1 MTRREMVTRAAT
13 LAVAAGAA
21 QGQSQTGGSVRKF
34 ARFRAGGRTAY
45 GLVTGETIAE
55 FDGNLF
61 GARKP
66 NGRTHKLSA
75 VELLYPVEPTKVLA
89 LARNYRSH
97 LTSGKTAAP
106 EPTRPEFFFKP
117 LTCLQ
122 HPGKPIILPKD
133 STDVHFECELVVVIG
148 KRARSVSKAA
158 AASHVFGITAGNDVS
173 ERQWQNGKD
182 KDIQWWRAKGADT
195 FGPLGPYV
203 VTGLDYS
210 KLTIQTRLNGKVM
223 QKDST
228 GMLIFDV
235 PSMISFASQYVTL
248 EPGDLIYTGTPGRTS
263 PMKNGD
269 VVEVEI
275 EGVGILRNPVK
286 SA

>member
-1 MTRREMVTRAAT
+1 MTRREIV
-13 LAVAAGAA
+13 AGAA
-21 QGQSQTGGSVRKF
+21 ALASAAQTAQAQSGPQKF
-34 ARFRAGGRTAY
+34 ARFRAGNRTAY
-45 GLVTGETIAE
+45 GLVQGDAIAE

-66 NGRTHKLSA
+66 NGKSHKLTA

-97 LTSGKTAAP
+97 INASKTAAP
-106 EPTRPEFFFKP
+106 EPKRPEFFYKP

-122 HPGKPIILPKD
+122 HPGKPIVLPAD

-148 KRARSVSKAA
+148 KRAHNISKADA
-158 AASHVFGITAGNDVS
+158 PAHVFGITAGNDVS
-173 ERQWQNGKD
+173 ERQWQNGPD
-182 KDIQWWRAKGADT
+182 KDIQWWRAKGSDT
-195 FGPLGPYV
+195 YGPLGPYV

-228 GMLIFDV
+228 SMLIFDV
-235 PSMISFASQYVTL
+235 PSMVSFASKYVTL

-269 VVEVEI
+269 ICEVEL
-275 EGVGILRNPVK
+275 EGVGILKNPVK

>member
-1 MTRREMVTRAAT
+1 MTRREMVAGAAA
-13 LAVAAGAA
+13 LSAAAGAA
-21 QGQSQTGGSVRKF
+21 QAQAQAKGGVQKF
-34 ARFRAGGRTAY
+34 ARFRAGGRVAY

-61 GARKP
+61 GARKA
-66 NGRTHKLSA
+66 NGKTHKLSA
-75 VELLYPVEPTKVLA
+75 VELLYPVEPSKVLA

-106 EPTRPEFFFKP
+106 EPTRPEFFYKP

-122 HPGKPIILPKD
+122 HPGKPIVLPKD

-148 KRARSVSKAA
+148 KRAQNVTKAA

-173 ERQWQNGKD
+173 ERQWQGGKD
-182 KDIQWWRAKGADT
+182 KDIQWWRAKGSDT
-195 FGPLGPYV
+195 FGPLGPFV

-228 GMLIFDV
+228 SMLIFDV

-248 EPGDLIYTGTPGRTS
+248 EPGDIIYTGTPGKTTA
-263 PMKNGD
+263 MKNGD
-269 VVEVEI
+269 VVEVEL
-275 EGVGILRNPVK
+275 EGVGILKNPVK

>member
-1 MTRREMVTRAAT
+1 MTRREIIATAALST
-13 LAVAAGAA
+13 AALPAAA
-21 QGQSQTGGSVRKF
+21 QSGAQKY
-34 ARFRAGGRTAY
+34 ARFRAGGRVAY
-45 GLVTGETIAE
+45 GAVQGDSIAE

-66 NGRTHKLSA
+66 NGKTHKVSA

-97 LTSGKTAAP
+97 LNSGKSAAP
-106 EPTRPEFFFKP
+106 EPKRPEFFYKP

-122 HPGKPIILPKD
+122 HPGKPIILPSD

-148 KRARSVSKAA
+148 KRAHNVSKTD
-158 AASHVFGITAGNDVS
+158 ASSCVFGVTAGNDVS
-173 ERQWQNGKD
+173 ERQWQGGPD
-182 KDIQWWRAKGADT
+182 KDIQWWRAKGSDT

-203 VTGLDYS
+203 VTGIDYS

-228 GMLIFDV
+228 SMLIFDV
-235 PSMISFASQYVTL
+235 PSMISFASKYVQL

-263 PMKNGD
+263 AMKNGD
-269 VVEVEI
+269 VVEVEL
-275 EGVGILRNPVK
+275 EGVGILKNPIK

>member
-1 MTRREMVTRAAT
+1 MTRREAMAAG
-13 LAVAAGAA
+13 AMWAGAA
-21 QGQSQTGGSVRKF
+21 QVASAQGGVQKF
-34 ARFRAGGRTAY
+34 ARFRAGNRTAY
-45 GLVTGETIAE
+45 GLVQGETIAE

-66 NGRTHKLSA
+66 NGRTHKVNA

-97 LTSGKTAAP
+97 LTSGKSAAP
-106 EPTRPEFFFKP
+106 EPTRPEFFYKP

-122 HPGKPIILPKD
+122 HPEKPIVLPAD

-148 KRARSVSKAA
+148 KRAHNVSKAA
-158 AASHVFGITAGNDVS
+158 APSHVFGITAGNDVS
-173 ERQWQNGKD
+173 ERQWQGGPD
-182 KDIQWWRAKGADT
+182 KDIQWWRAKGSDT

-235 PSMISFASQYVTL
+235 PSMISFASKYVQL

-269 VVEVEI
+269 VVEVEL
-275 EGVGILRNPVK
+275 EGVGVLRNPVK

>member
-1 MTRREMVTRAAT
+1 MTRREMVAGAAA
-13 LAVAAGAA
+13 LAGAA
-21 QGQSQTGGSVRKF
+21 QSVQAQGGVKKY

-45 GLVTGETIAE
+45 GVVEGESISE

-66 NGRTHKLSA
+66 NGKTHKLSA
-75 VELLYPVEPTKVLA
+75 VQLLYPVEPTKVLA
-89 LARNYRSH
+89 MARNYRSH
-97 LTSGKTAAP
+97 IQSSKSAAP
-106 EPTRPEFFFKP
+106 EPKRPEIFYKP

-122 HPGKPIILPKD
+122 HPGQPIVLPAD

-148 KRARSVSKAA
+148 KKTHNVSAA
-158 AASHVFGITAGNDVS
+158 DAPNYVFGVTAGNDVS
-173 ERQWQNGKD
+173 ERQWQGGPD
-182 KDIQWWRAKGADT
+182 KDIQWWRAKGSDT

-228 GMLIFDV
+228 SMLIFDV
-235 PSMISFASQYVTL
+235 PSMISFASKYVTL
-248 EPGDLIYTGTPGRTS
+248 EPGDLIYTGTPGATS
-263 PMKNGD
+263 KMKNGD
-269 VVEVEI
+269 VCEVEL
-275 EGVGILRNPVK
+275 EGVGILKNPIK